1 MGRKETLA
9 VICRKIAWISV
20 WISFSVFSGFG
31 FEGDDN
37 DGAVVDVV
45 SCPAPASGREN
56 GSVFVVLVEV
66 LNVEDWSFVL

>member
-20 WISFSVFSGFG
+20 WMSFSVFSGFG

-37 DGAVVDVV
+37 DGAVVDV

-56 GSVFVVLVEV
+56 GSVLIVLVEAP
-66 LNVEDWSFVL
+66 NVEDWSLVL